1 MGEGRLV
8 FGADGSLSGVDG
20 AKVAVEKPRENRN
33 RNFDR
38 QRTISGGQRFGQ
50 RYKREQETLDDE
62 ELNEGVLGEHL
73 HKPLWNSDRMKRM
86 TPKLEDAG
94 WSLYKN
100 EGRMNPLRF
109 SNGKTQEDV
118 VKEVADAIRAGT
130 KVVLLHGVCGTG
142 KSAIALNIA
151 RELGRASIV
160 VPVKSLQK
168 QYEDDYMGSMS
179 VYKKDGEQLSIA
191 MITGRDNHDSL
202 FKAGASCA
210 DQFLPDTIAIS
221 DKNYNQI
228 REYYEQN
235 PIVTHKRSDIDLT
248 KLKRIAIA
256 PANPY
261 WSPIVSADIEL
272 PLRDAR
278 KKKYKGLNGREF
290 IFYHRRSGCS
300 YFDQYQAYLDADV
313 LIFNA
318 AKYKIEV
325 ALDRKPATSVEII
338 DEADEF
344 LDSFSTQKELNLTRL
359 SRALTNVFPE
369 AEKAQDTLQRILE
382 LLKAEE
388 QRARA
393 IGIDEKKI
401 EKASETN
408 LGKMLSLF
416 KNDAELV
423 SEIMIDEGNYSN
435 SAVEVAELFEDLI
448 EESYVSYRMSEDNLY
463 ACIVTTNLS
472 QQFKELVSKN
482 NAFVFMSGTLHSKE
496 VLKDIFGIENFK
508 AIEAEGTLQG
518 EIDIKRVGGEFE
530 CKYENFNSG
539 RNSREEYLRVLS
551 KCLEKAKRPVLVH
564 VNAFEDLPSQ
574 DELESF
580 GIFNLIN
587 REQLKQVQIEDK
599 IGKRVDMFKKGKI
612 DVLFSTKCSR
622 GVDFPGEVCRSVI
635 FTKYP
640 YPNVRSPFWKV
651 LQKTHPSAYW
661 EFYRDKA
668 YREFLQRIYRA
679 VRSKNDYVEV
689 LSPDLRVLD
698 AVKELQKKRINGTKN
713 G

>member
-1 MGEGRLV
+1 MKEGRLV
-8 FGADGSLSGVDG
+8 FGADGILSGVDG
-20 AKVAVEKPRENRN
+20 AQVAVEKKSYSNNRIG
-33 RNFDR
+33 DG
-38 QRTISGGQRFGQ
+38 QRTISGGSRFNS
-50 RYKREQETLDDE
+50 RYKKEQETLVE
-62 ELNEGVLGEHL
+62 EDFSEGVLGEHL
-73 HKPLWNSDRMKRM
+73 HKPVWNSDRMKRM
-86 TPKLEDAG
+86 APKAEDAG

-100 EGRMNPLRF
+100 EGRMAPLKF

-118 VKEVADAIRAGT
+118 VKEVAESIRSGV

-168 QYEDDYMGSMS
+168 QYEDDYMGNMS

-202 FKAGASCA
+202 IKSGASCA
-210 DQFLPDTIAIS
+210 DPFLPDTIAIS
-221 DKNYNQI
+221 EKNYNQI
-228 REYYEQN
+228 REYYEDN
-235 PIVTHKRSDIDLT
+235 PIITHKRSDIDLS

-290 IFYHRRSGCS
+290 IFYHRKSGCS

-325 ALDRKPATSVEII
+325 ALDRKPATNVEII

-344 LDSFSTQKELNLTRL
+344 LDSFSTQKEINITRL
-359 SRALTNVFPE
+359 GRALGNVFPE
-369 AEKAQDTLQRILE
+369 SAKAQESVQRVIGLV
-382 LLKAEE
+382 KAEE
-388 QRARA
+388 QRVRA
-393 IGIDEKKI
+393 IGIDEKAI
-401 EKASETN
+401 EKAGDTN
-408 LGKMLSLF
+408 FGKMLSVI
-416 KNDAELV
+416 KKDPELV
-423 SEIMIDEGNYSN
+423 AEIMIDEGNYAN
-435 SAVEVAELFEDLI
+435 NAVEIAELFEDLI
-448 EESYVSYRMSEDNLY
+448 DESYVSYRMNEDQLY

-482 NAFVFMSGTLHSKE
+482 TAFVFMSGTLHSKE
-496 VLKDIFGIENFK
+496 VLKDIFGIEDFK

-551 KCLEKAKRPVLVH
+551 KCLEKAKRPILVH

-574 DELESF
+574 DELETF
-580 GIFNLIN
+580 GIFNLLS

-599 IGKRVDMFKKGKI
+599 IGKRVEMFKQGKI

-622 GVDFPGEVCRSVI
+622 GVDFPGDVCRSVI

-651 LQKTHPSAYW
+651 LQKTHASAYW

-698 AVKELQKKRINGTKN
+698 AVKELQKKRVNHG
-713 G
+713 